1 MQRDPKI
8 TLEERLRKLQE
19 SEEFITYKG
28 LLNDILVTI
37 TSQLGRLLVTPQEI
51 AEHNQ
56 RIGIIVGI
64 QKALTMVDAIVKE
77 LDRDLEQEN
86 KASGKQH

>member
-1 MQRDPKI
+1 MQRDPKV

-77 LDRDLEQEN
+77 LDRELEEEN